1 MRYDPNLVPMES
13 DFDNGDEE
21 DDVMY
26 KEEKYSNSLVTK
38 GKSNFNKLVS
48 KITEE
53 PTQQTF
59 YDFTTIP
66 VQTNRYGYTY
76 VSGIMAL

>member
-66 VQTNRYGYTY
+66 VQTNRYGYTH

>member
-21 DDVMY
+21 EDVMY

-53 PTQQTF
+53 PTQQTV
-59 YDFTTIP
+59 YVFTTIP
-66 VQTNRYGYTY
+66 VQTNRYGYTH